1 MSDFEGLLTSREG
14 EVAVLRLNRPEQ
26 RNALSRALRD
36 ALVDALQNLG
46 SDDAVKAVVLT
57 GAGDSFCAGFDLKE
71 LSEGDAGEIF
81 QQAQGYHHQVHT
93 FRKPLLAAI
102 NGPAV
107 AGGMDLA
114 SMCDLRLAIR
124 SARFGQPQVI
134 HGIPAAWE
142 LTRSQMLESAA
153 RRICLTGDL
162 ISADEACAAGYVSAV
177 FEDAEALLT
186 GAMDWAGRMAAAA
199 GSGIMKQQIL
209 DAQPKIFQ
217 A

>member
-1 MSDFEGLLTSREG
+1 MTDFEGLQLSREG
-14 EVAVLRLNRPEQ
+14 EVAMLRLNRPQQ

-36 ALVDALQNLG
+36 ALVDALNSFS
-46 SDDAVKAVVLT
+46 SDDSVKAVVLI

-71 LSEGDAGEIF
+71 LSQGDAGEIF
-81 QQAQGYHHQVHT
+81 HQAQGYHHQVHT
-93 FRKPLLAAI
+93 FGKPLLAAI

-114 SMCDLRLAIR
+114 SMCDLRLAVR

-134 HGIPAAWE
+134 LGIPAAWQ
-142 LTRSQMLESAA
+142 LTRSQMLESMA

-162 ISADEACAAGYVSAV
+162 ITAEEACAAGYVSAL
-177 FEDAEALLT
+177 FDDAETLEA
-186 GAMDWAGRMAAAA
+186 GAMDWAGRMAQAAA
-199 GSGIMKQQIL
+199 SGTMKQQIL
-209 DAQPKIFQ
+209 DAQPEIFQ